1 MGAENAKPAAYIFS
15 SKAFADEFVKELK
28 WEGYE
33 VKSLEIRA
41 AQRIGFFNDLYRSG
55 FEAIVVDKGQESLT
69 MSLFSIVEKPED
81 NGDIIVNPSLMRPS
95 STRSFAEKGR

>member
-1 MGAENAKPAAYIFS
+1 MRLRVWRSG
-15 SKAFADEFVKELK
+15 
-28 WEGYE
+28 
-33 VKSLEIRA
+33 A

-81 NGDIIVNPSLMRPS
+81 NGDIIVNPSLMRAAAQFLGAFRKRAVKPMQ
-95 STRSFAEKGR
+95 